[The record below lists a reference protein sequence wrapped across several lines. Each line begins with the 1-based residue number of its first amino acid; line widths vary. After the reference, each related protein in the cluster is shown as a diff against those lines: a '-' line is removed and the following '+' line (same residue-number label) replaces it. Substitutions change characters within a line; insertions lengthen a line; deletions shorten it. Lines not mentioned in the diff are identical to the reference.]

1 MRKIKSFR
9 LFKSVS
15 KETRLF
21 ESVDNTEEC
30 LSTVKEMLKELDF
43 MDIRSNAVIRR
54 NSGVDNIRIS
64 IWKTA
69 IDLERMSFEWS
80 DISGVFDSIN
90 YYLESN
96 DFIFYEER
104 ELENKDLRSIDIFN
118 EIRTQYT
125 IKYKRVK

>member
-1 MRKIKSFR
+1 MRNIKSF
-9 LFKSVS
+9 K
-15 KETRLF
+15 LF
-21 ESVDNTEEC
+21 ESVDNTDEC

-43 MDIRSNAVIRR
+43 IDIRSNAVIRR
-54 NSGVDNIRIS
+54 NSGVEYIRIS

-69 IDLERMSFEWS
+69 IDLERKSFEWE

-90 YYLESN
+90 HYLESN

-104 ELENKDLRSIDIFN
+104 EIDNKDLRSSNNFN

-125 IKYKRVK
+125 IKYRRVK

>member
-1 MRKIKSFR
+1 MRIKSF
-9 LFKSVS
+9 K
-15 KETRLF
+15 LF
-21 ESVDNTEEC
+21 EGSSDDINDI
-30 LSTVKEMLKELDF
+30 LSIVKEMLKELDF
-43 MDIRSNAVIRR
+43 IDISSRAVIRR
-54 NSGVDNIRIS
+54 NSGVDIIRIS

-69 IDLERMSFEWS
+69 IDLERKSFEWE
-80 DISGVFDSIN
+80 DISVVFDSIN

-118 EIRTQYT
+118 EIRTQYM